1 MSTVQVIQ
9 KSSNLQIGKNGRKA
23 LPIVPQNVEDQL
35 SQYALRL
42 LRMRPTEEPV
52 DSVLHEMEALAEK
65 ESIPIIGPLEGAIIQ
80 MLIQMRPAP
89 AQMVLDIGT
98 AIGYSAIWLARGL
111 PAESRIISIEIDLER
126 AELAQDFIRRAGF
139 SDRIEVWVGDAFELL
154 PQLDMQFDVILQ
166 DVIKHVYFGAD
177 SQLSLQLLD
186 LCLEHLVDGG
196 LLLGDNVF
204 CMGEVLHE
212 GQNSIPK
219 QVIGIQAYNNRVA
232 NHPLLDS
239 VVLPVRDGMWVS
251 QKRPAR
257 EPAA

>member
-1 MSTVQVIQ
+1 VSTVQTLQ
-9 KSSNLQIGKNGRKA
+9 KSNDLQMSDNGRTA
-23 LPIVPQNVEDQL
+23 LPIVPQNVEDRL

-42 LRMRPTEEPV
+42 LRTRARQQPV
-52 DSVLHEMEALAEK
+52 DDVLHEMEVLAEK

-80 MLIQMRPAP
+80 MLVQMRQTTAKL
-89 AQMVLDIGT
+89 VLDIGT

-111 PAESRIISIEIDLER
+111 PAESRIISIEIDPER
-126 AELAQDFIRRAGF
+126 ANLAKEFIRCSGF
-139 SDRIEVWVGDAFELL
+139 GDQIEVWVGDAFELL
-154 PQLDMQFDVILQ
+154 PQLDMQFDIILQ

-177 SQLSLQLLD
+177 SQLSLRLLD
-186 LCLEHLVDGG
+186 LCIERLAVGG

-212 GQNSIPK
+212 QLSTVPK

-239 VVLPVRDGMWVS
+239 VVLPVRDGLWVS
-251 QKRPAR
+251 QKRSTR
-257 EPAA
+257 